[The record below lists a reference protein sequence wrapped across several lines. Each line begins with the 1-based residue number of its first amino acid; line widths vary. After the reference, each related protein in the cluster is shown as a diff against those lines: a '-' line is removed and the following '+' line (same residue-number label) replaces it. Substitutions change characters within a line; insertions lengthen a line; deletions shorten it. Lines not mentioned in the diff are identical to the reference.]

1 MCRFKAVIAY
11 DGSAFSGFALQK
23 HRRSVL
29 GELIESFAR
38 VGIGGEILGASR
50 TDKGAFSLQSQLSG
64 ISRANFS

>member
-50 TDKGAFSLQSQLSG
+50 TDKGVHATAQG
-64 ISRANFS
+64 ISFQNKH